1 MIQQNLAA
9 FSRFLVLWKDEPNG
23 MIFSFIS
30 LKRLIKCGMGK
41 KKSFYKKQLKP
52 FLKGNSTW
60 VAVLSGMA
68 SGLAIARILG
78 PEKEKQ
84 IVQSVED
91 TVKDLNSID
100 ERRIFRAGA
109 S

>member
-1 MIQQNLAA
+1 
-9 FSRFLVLWKDEPNG
+9 

-30 LKRLIKCGMGK
+30 LKRQTKCGMGK
-41 KKSFYKKQLKP
+41 KRTFYKKQLKP

-78 PEKEKQ
+78 NEKAKQ
-84 IVQSVED
+84 IFQSVED
-91 TVKDLNSID
+91 NVNDLNSID